1 MRVVLGIDFGGSKI
15 ALAVC
20 DLDGHCLAQHT
31 LATCA
36 EHGGTAVL
44 QRGIS
49 GGQALLNRLAGSSKL
64 AAVGLSTIG
73 VPRDDGTE
81 LAPAIPGWEEV
92 ALARSIQEAFGV
104 PVGVATDVKAAAT
117 AEVRWG
123 ALTGWDPAIYL
134 NVGTGLA
141 AAIVVGGRVLEG
153 AHGASG
159 EIGYNLMARGD
170 VGLALGQRAT
180 LEDTVSG
187 MSLAA
192 HGSAHVGRPVTA
204 EQVFHGA
211 PHDPD
216 LDALTNTLIGDLS
229 LHLVNLT
236 IAIDPV
242 RIAVGGGMVRSWAR
256 LQGPLEEALKSGVPF
271 PPDLVLA
278 AHPFDAPLVGALALG
293 VEAAGA
299 GLAGAICLS
308 ETST

>member
-1 MRVVLGIDFGGSKI
+1 MRVVLGMDFGGTKI
-15 ALAVC
+15 AVAVC
-20 DLDGHCLAQHT
+20 DLDGRCLAQQT

-36 EHGGTAVL
+36 EHGGRAVL

-49 GGQALLNRLAGSSKL
+49 GGQALLNGLVGSHSL

-81 LAPAIPGWEEV
+81 LAPAIAGWEQV

-104 PVGVATDVKAAAT
+104 PVGVANDVKAAAT

-123 ALTGWDPAIYL
+123 ALAGWDPAIYL
-134 NVGTGLA
+134 NLGTGLA
-141 AAIVVGGRVLEG
+141 AAIVIGGRVLSG

-159 EIGYNLMARGD
+159 EIGYNLMARRD
-170 VGLALGQRAT
+170 VGLALGQRAM

-211 PHDPD
+211 PDDPD
-216 LDALTNTLIGDLS
+216 LDAITSTLIGDLS

-242 RIAVGGGMVRSWAR
+242 RIAVGGGMVKSWAR
-256 LQGPLEEALKSGVPF
+256 LRGPWKRRSNQGCRS
-271 PPDLVLA
+271 PPT
-278 AHPFDAPLVGALALG
+278 
-293 VEAAGA
+293 
-299 GLAGAICLS
+299 LS
-308 ETST
+308 WRPTPSTLRSSVRWP